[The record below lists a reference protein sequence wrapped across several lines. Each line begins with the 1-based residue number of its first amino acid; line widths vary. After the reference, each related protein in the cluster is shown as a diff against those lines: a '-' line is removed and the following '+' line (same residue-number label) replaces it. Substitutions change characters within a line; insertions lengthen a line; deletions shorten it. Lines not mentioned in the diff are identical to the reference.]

1 MTLKKLFVHG
11 GLFALTFITTSFAG
25 VAWLNLD
32 PLELMN
38 LPAGLLYASLLVMM
52 LLTHEMGHFIAA
64 RLHGVDATLPYFLP
78 FPTHLVPLPLFPFGT
93 LGAVIQLRSRVPS
106 RRALL
111 DIGAAG
117 PIAGFIVSVVY
128 LYIGFRTL
136 PSIEYLYT
144 IHPLYRGMP
153 SIPTDGLIFGS
164 SLLYSFM
171 QSVVPSQGV
180 FIPPMNEI
188 YHYPFLCVG
197 WFGLFMTAMNLLPV
211 GQLDGGHITR
221 AMFGDKSRIISRV
234 VIGVL
239 ALVGLLG
246 FLPLV
251 GLPDTYGWSGWL
263 FWAGMLYFVFER
275 KKRRLLAAAPLR
287 DEMPP
292 ENVRK
297 VIGWTCIAV
306 FLIGFSLA
314 PFAIAM

>member
-1 MTLKKLFVHG
+1 MPLKTLLVHI
-11 GLFALTFITTSFAG
+11 GLFALTFLTTSFAG

-32 PLELMN
+32 PLELTN
-38 LPAGLLYASLLVMM
+38 LPAGLLYASLLVVM
-52 LLTHEMGHFIAA
+52 LLSHEMGHYIAA

-78 FPTHLVPLPLFPFGT
+78 FPTHVVPLPVFPFGT

-117 PIAGFIVSVVY
+117 PIAGFIVSIVY

-144 IHPLYRGMP
+144 IHPLYRGLP
-153 SIPTDGLIFGS
+153 AIPTDGLAFGS
-164 SLLYSFM
+164 SLLYEIM
-171 QSVVPSQGV
+171 RVAVPLQGT
-180 FIPPMNEI
+180 FIPPMNKI

-197 WFGLFMTAMNLLPV
+197 WFGLFITAMNLLPV

-221 AMFGDKSRIISRV
+221 ALFGDRSRIISRV
-234 VIGVL
+234 VLGVL
-239 ALVGLLG
+239 AVVGVLG

-275 KKRRLLAAAPLR
+275 KKRRMMASAPLR
-287 DEMPP
+287 DETPP
-292 ENVRK
+292 GTLRK
-297 VIGWTCIAV
+297 VIGWICIVILAA
-306 FLIGFSLA
+306 GFSVA
-314 PFAIAM
+314 PFSIGM